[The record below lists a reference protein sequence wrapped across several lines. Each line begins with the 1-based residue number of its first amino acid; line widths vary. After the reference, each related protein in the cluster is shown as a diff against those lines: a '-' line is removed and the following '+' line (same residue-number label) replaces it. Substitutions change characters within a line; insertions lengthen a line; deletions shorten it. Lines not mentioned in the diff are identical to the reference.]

1 MSLWLPQRQAIR
13 ARDLCRSGTECFGL
27 AWCAEEGDDPEVSHL
42 LSKCGS
48 HSHSRS
54 ARRWRCLQEKFE
66 VQALA
71 QGYSD
76 TVVLMPQPTTVAE
89 FHADQTERV
98 VFNPKQDVEPRG
110 QRRKMT
116 PKQEKKTQ
124 NKLKRFI
131 HNVHKQ
137 GVNTEYPD
145 G

>member
-1 MSLWLPQRQAIR
+1 MSLWLPQREAIR

-54 ARRWRCLQEKFE
+54 APRWRCLQEKFE

-131 HNVHKQ
+131 HNVHKW
-137 GVNTEYPD
+137 GKY
-145 G
+145 